1 MLKFKITF
9 LILLGLLSVQEVEAK
24 AGKTPYSFLKIGIGA
39 RALGMGSAFV
49 GLADDPTAIYWNPAG
64 LNQIKQRKLL
74 FSHNQLSLHTT
85 QEFLSYAQPLSSNQS
100 IGASINYL
108 NSDKIEKR
116 TGPTDAPIG
125 SFDTSDLNISLG
137 YARGLTHDLS
147 IGITG
152 KFIQEKLEDEKAT
165 TFAADLGGL
174 YKRGDLNIG
183 VNLQNI
189 GKKVKFIKQSYPLP
203 LNIKTG
209 ITYKLRDDLIFAV
222 DIDKFLKESNS
233 KLHLGIEY
241 RLLDNLTLQGG
252 YSQSLNSHSKDL
264 GKYSFGLGLKR
275 NHTLFDYCFLPYD
288 DIGSTHRLSLSV
300 QFPKKEEAIDWE
312 KISKF
317 VTPDD
322 PLIKFFTRHIISAFK
337 PRELNERLLQAMEIF
352 VGLSVYPIGYSHE
365 PFEIIQY
372 ARQSLFF
379 TKGDCDDLSI
389 LYATCLESVGIHT
402 AFVLVPEHIFILFD
416 TGIHSKNAD
425 LISFDKDSYIIL
437 QDHVWLP
444 IDPIHLQKSFI
455 DAWQYGIREYKEWNN
470 EGKLKVLETH
480 KCWKNYPPLN
490 PPTLPQENWLPKIPA
505 QEEINIKVKQYINE
519 FKEYRKKSRLS
530 MEHNQKGIFY
540 AKDGRYEEAINEFS
554 KIINEIDTEYSP
566 AYNNL
571 ANIYCLNGEL
581 KLACKYYEEAIK
593 KDTTDGGIYLNL
605 GVLYTLLKE
614 KNIALEMFIEAL
626 RLFPNYEAAYQ
637 TLGLDKEAIEKAE
650 QIPLLKLSIPEIKEL
665 LEKAKKKVK
674 VEKEKVKLHIP
685 EPTSAQITRMRNILE
700 EGENL
705 VGKILY
711 WKE

>member
-1 MLKFKITF
+1 MIIKRLAPFYGPS
-9 LILLGLLSVQEVEAK
+9 L
-24 AGKTPYSFLKIGIGA
+24 
-39 RALGMGSAFV
+39 RGSSA
-49 GLADDPTAIYWNPAG
+49 
-64 LNQIKQRKLL
+64 
-74 FSHNQLSLHTT
+74 T

-100 IGASINYL
+100 IGVSINYL

-137 YARGLTHDLS
+137 YARGLTYNLS

-152 KFIQEKLEDEKAT
+152 KFIQEKLDDEKAT
-165 TFAADLGGL
+165 TFAGDLGGL
-174 YKRGDLNIG
+174 YKRGNLNIG

-209 ITYKLRDDLIFAV
+209 IAYKLRDDLIFAV
-222 DIDKFLKESNS
+222 DMDKFLKESNS
-233 KLHLGIEY
+233 KLHLGVEY

-264 GKYSFGLGLKR
+264 GKYSFGFGLKR
-275 NHTLFDYCFLPYD
+275 NYMLFDYCFLPYD

-300 QFPKKEEAIDWE
+300 EFPKKEEGIDWE

-322 PLIKFFTRHIISAFK
+322 SLIKFFTRHVIGAFK
-337 PRELNERLLQAMEIF
+337 PRELEERLLQAMEIF
-352 VGLSVYPIGYSHE
+352 AGLSVYPIGYSHE

-379 TKGDCDDLSI
+379 TKGDCDDLSV
-389 LYATCLESVGIHT
+389 LYATCLESVGIPT

-416 TGIHSKNAD
+416 TNIHPKNAN

-437 QDHVWLP
+437 QDHIWLP
-444 IDPIHLQKSFI
+444 IDPIYIQKSFV
-455 DAWQYGIREYKEWNN
+455 DAWQYGIREYKKWNN

-505 QEEINIKVKQYINE
+505 QEEMNVKVKQYINE
-519 FKEYRKKSRLS
+519 FKEYREKSRLS

-540 AKDGRYEEAINEFS
+540 AKDGKYEEAMEEFN
-554 KIINEIDTEYSP
+554 KITEEIDTEYSP

-571 ANIYCLNGEL
+571 ANIYCLKGDVT
-581 KLACKYYEEAIK
+581 LAHKYYHNAIE
-593 KDTTDGGIYLNL
+593 KDPVDGGIYLNL
-605 GVLYTLLKE
+605 GVFYTLLDK
-614 KNIALEMFIEAL
+614 KDIALEMFINAL
-626 RLFPNYEAAYQ
+626 RLYDDYQSAYQ
-637 TLGLDKEAIEKAE
+637 ALGLDQEAIEKAE
-650 QIPLLKLSIPEIKEL
+650 EPTIRLSRIEIKQLLNEAKQKVKKPKKEKLKPHIPEITP
-665 LEKAKKKVK
+665 AN
-674 VEKEKVKLHIP
+674 
-685 EPTSAQITRMRNILE
+685 TTRMRNVLE
-700 EGENL
+700 EGERL
-705 VGKILY
+705 IRIILY
-711 WKE
+711 WKGDR